1 MEIIDWFSGNYIEIA
16 GALAGILYVFLEIR
30 QNPMLWPVGI
40 ITSGAYIIV
49 FFTEKLYADMS
60 LQVYYVAISFLGWYW
75 WIKGKSMRKSMGK
88 SESEWE
94 CGSEKN
100 MKVKGT
106 LQVSRLKARTGFAL
120 AVISIAMFFVLW
132 LALGRYT
139 DSPVPAA
146 DSFITTLSVVATWM
160 LARKIY
166 EHWYLWIIVNFSMS
180 ALCIFRG
187 LYPTL
192 ILYLVYAIMSFAG
205 LKEWSKSLRGSEM
218 K

>member
-1 MEIIDWFSGNYIEIA
+1 METINWFSGNYIEIA

-40 ITSGAYIIV
+40 ITSGAYIVV

-60 LQVYYVAISFLGWYW
+60 LQVYYVVISFLGWYW
-75 WIKGKSMRKSMGK
+75 WIKGK

-205 LKEWSKSLRGSEM
+205 LKEWSKSLHGSEM